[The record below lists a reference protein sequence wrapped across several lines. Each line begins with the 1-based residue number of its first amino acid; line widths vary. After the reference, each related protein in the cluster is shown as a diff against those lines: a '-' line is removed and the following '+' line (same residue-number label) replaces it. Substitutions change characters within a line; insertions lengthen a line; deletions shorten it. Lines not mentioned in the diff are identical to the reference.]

1 MPVSSH
7 PDRER
12 APIVFGHKTALAIL
26 RSAAPRTLPPVA
38 GKARVLPSRA
48 PARGEVEAAIEHLKA
63 SYPDLRLERPAHVL
77 VGSAALGRPSKAVKS
92 HSLTVPLS
100 GTSFYRLGDGVF
112 ACVPALAF
120 VQEAAR
126 GKSLVAM
133 LELGYELC
141 GTYRT
146 RRTGAAAA
154 YGVEPLASVRSLG
167 GYAARNASVDG
178 ARKVGRA
185 LRYLADGSASAR
197 ETKQALVLGLP
208 HRHGGYGLG
217 IPHMNYEVGAS
228 RAAESLTGKKSFRM
242 DLCWPERKLD
252 VEYQSR
258 EWHEGEASRVSD
270 SRRANALMSMGWTVV
285 GGDERRA
292 RQLRGDRG
300 DSANA
305 PPAPG
310 QARADTY
317 VQLPWAQAGAAQ
329 TPGPSDGIRV
339 AEGGVAATPPGAPPA
354 PLHPVAVAPPGAPLH
369 PLSVAPPP
377 LPAWPGAGEGRAG
390 DASLFERHDA
400 PLAQ

>member
-12 APIVFGHKTALAIL
+12 APIIFGHKTALAIL

-38 GKARVLPSRA
+38 GRARVLPGRA
-48 PARGEVEAAIEHLKA
+48 PARGEVEAAIGHLEA
-63 SYPDLRLERPAHVL
+63 AYPDLRLERPAHVL
-77 VGSAALGRPSKAVKS
+77 VGSTALGRPSKAAKA

-100 GTSFYRLGDGVF
+100 GASFYRLGDGVF
-112 ACVPALAF
+112 ACMPALSF

-126 GKSLVAM
+126 GKSLVAI

-217 IPHMNYEVGAS
+217 IPPYE
-228 RAAESLTGKKSFRM
+228 
-242 DLCWPERKLD
+242 
-252 VEYQSR
+252 
-258 EWHEGEASRVSD
+258 
-270 SRRANALMSMGWTVV
+270 
-285 GGDERRA
+285 
-292 RQLRGDRG
+292 LRGRG
-300 DSANA
+300 E
-305 PPAPG
+305 
-310 QARADTY
+310 Q
-317 VQLPWAQAGAAQ
+317 
-329 TPGPSDGIRV
+329 
-339 AEGGVAATPPGAPPA
+339 GGRIP
-354 PLHPVAVAPPGAPLH
+354 H
-369 PLSVAPPP
+369 
-377 LPAWPGAGEGRAG
+377 R
-390 DASLFERHDA
+390 
-400 PLAQ
+400 

>member
-12 APIVFGHKTALAIL
+12 APIIFGHKTALAIL

-38 GKARVLPSRA
+38 GRARVLPSRA
-48 PARGEVEAAIEHLKA
+48 PARGEVEAAIEHLEA

-217 IPHMNYEVGAS
+217 IPRMNYEVGAS
-228 RAAESLTGKKSFRM
+228 RAAEALTGKKSFRM

-285 GGDERRA
+285 GVTNDE
-292 RQLRGDRG
+292 L
-300 DSANA
+300 DSFAA
-305 PPAPG
+305 TEAI
-310 QARADTY
+310 
-317 VQLPWAQAGAAQ
+317 AQ
-329 TPGPSDGIRV
+329 TLRRHLGKHSQIRTSDYHARKLELRRHLG
-339 AEGGVAATPPGAPPA
+339 
-354 PLHPVAVAPPGAPLH
+354 
-369 PLSVAPPP
+369 
-377 LPAWPGAGEGRAG
+377 LPMGYE
-390 DASLFERHDA
+390 
-400 PLAQ
+400 

>member
-12 APIVFGHKTALAIL
+12 APIIFGHKTALAIL
-26 RSAAPRTLPPVA
+26 RSAPRTLPPVA

-48 PARGEVEAAIEHLKA
+48 PARGEVEAAIEHLEA

-126 GKSLVAM
+126 GKSLVAI

-217 IPHMNYEVGAS
+217 LPPYELRGRGEQGGRIPH
-228 RAAESLTGKKSFRM
+228 R
-242 DLCWPERKLD
+242 
-252 VEYQSR
+252 
-258 EWHEGEASRVSD
+258 
-270 SRRANALMSMGWTVV
+270 
-285 GGDERRA
+285 
-292 RQLRGDRG
+292 
-300 DSANA
+300 
-305 PPAPG
+305 
-310 QARADTY
+310 
-317 VQLPWAQAGAAQ
+317 
-329 TPGPSDGIRV
+329 
-339 AEGGVAATPPGAPPA
+339 
-354 PLHPVAVAPPGAPLH
+354 
-369 PLSVAPPP
+369 
-377 LPAWPGAGEGRAG
+377 
-390 DASLFERHDA
+390 
-400 PLAQ
+400 

>member
-48 PARGEVEAAIEHLKA
+48 PARGEVEAAIEHLEA

-92 HSLTVPLS
+92 HLLTVPLS

-185 LRYLADGSASAR
+185 LRYLADGSAYTDDR
-197 ETKQALVLGLP
+197 EHV
-208 HRHGGYGLG
+208 
-217 IPHMNYEVGAS
+217 
-228 RAAESLTGKKSFRM
+228 
-242 DLCWPERKLD
+242 
-252 VEYQSR
+252 
-258 EWHEGEASRVSD
+258 
-270 SRRANALMSMGWTVV
+270 
-285 GGDERRA
+285 
-292 RQLRGDRG
+292 RQLALWMYERVDVICASWDISLAVPEDEYPFQHEDEILAPMREAGS
-300 DSANA
+300 SALDNYYA
-305 PPAPG
+305 H
-310 QARADTY
+310 
-317 VQLPWAQAGAAQ
+317 V
-329 TPGPSDGIRV
+329 
-339 AEGGVAATPPGAPPA
+339 
-354 PLHPVAVAPPGAPLH
+354 
-369 PLSVAPPP
+369 
-377 LPAWPGAGEGRAG
+377 GEW
-390 DASLFERHDA
+390 E
-400 PLAQ
+400 PQEP